1 MSCIKRLLEDEIMK
15 KAEKYNIDYD
25 DLMDEF
31 IKEFDSNWN
40 EFERI
45 YK

>member
-31 IKEFDSNWN
+31 IEEFDSNWN

>member
-1 MSCIKRLLEDEIMK
+1 MSCIKRLLENEIMK

-25 DLMDEF
+25 DLMNEF
-31 IKEFDSNWN
+31 IEEFDCNWN